1 MQSRDVQRAAP
12 ASPKDI
18 SMTTTPDMTTIL
30 KDTIAAFPIDASAA
44 ESAFKSTADLN
55 EKLGTVTL
63 TAVEKSSEISS
74 KWTQDTLKSLGEV
87 SKAKAEPT
95 AYMTAMSDFMTGYA
109 QAATEQMSALFDVAQ
124 KAQADSLKLMTAAGK
139 DFGEKATAA
148 STSAAKKVTTAAK

>member
-1 MQSRDVQRAAP
+1 
-12 ASPKDI
+12 
-18 SMTTTPDMTTIL
+18 MTTTPDMTTIF
-30 KDTIAAFPIDASAA
+30 KDAMAAFPIDASAA

-63 TAVEKSSEISS
+63 RAVEKSSAISS

-109 QAATEQMSALFDVAQ
+109 QSATEQMSALFDAAQ
-124 KAQADSLKLMTAAGK
+124 KAQADSLELMTAAGK
-139 DFGEKATAA
+139 GFGFGEKATAA
-148 STSAAKKVTTAAK
+148 AKPAATKATTAAK